1 MDCGGGQTAMG
12 EPVVAPVTQEGRA
25 EVRETGLPWVMTERK
40 DEAFVSSSCGVGH
53 VFGVPALKCR
63 WEQ

>member
-1 MDCGGGQTAMG
+1 MDCGGGQRAMG

-25 EVRETGLPWVMTERK
+25 EVRDTGLPWVMTERK
-40 DEAFVSSSCGVGH
+40 DEAFVPVVGWGM
-53 VFGVPALKCR
+53 FGVPALKCR